1 MISALIS
8 TFLLLIGLLSMM
20 FAFWIMHVLI
30 LRYRG
35 TLPEHPLSKTWWLG
49 VCADVSKTLDIP
61 AGAVRFF
68 ILVYTPLGLGLIFY
82 FIYYWF
88 IINRVSIPLLTP
100 EHEIQITKIK
110 SYYFGS

>member
-8 TFLLLIGLLSMM
+8 TSLFVFGLLSMVP
-20 FAFWIMHVLI
+20 AFCIMHGLI

-35 TLPEHPLSKTWWLG
+35 TLPEHPLSKNWWLG
-49 VCADVSKTLDIP
+49 VCADVSKTLAIP
-61 AGAVRFF
+61 EGAVRFF
-68 ILVYTPLGLGLIFY
+68 VMLYTPLGLGMIFY
-82 FIYYWF
+82 FIYYWI

-110 SYYFGS
+110 SYNFGS

>member
-1 MISALIS
+1 MISVLIN
-8 TFLLLIGLLSMM
+8 TFYHLIGLLSMVP
-20 FAFWIMHVLI
+20 AFCIMHGLI
-30 LRYRG
+30 RRYRG
-35 TLPEHPLSKTWWLG
+35 TLPEHPSSKFWWLG
-49 VCADVSKTLDIP
+49 VCADLSKTLGIHVV
-61 AGAVRFF
+61 AVRFF
-68 ILVYTPLGLGLIFY
+68 VLLYTPLGLGLIFY